1 MFLWVLIMEKKKCS
15 RCGSLQNKSEFYKCK
30 ERKDGLTSACKFCLR
45 SDVLKYYSENKE
57 ASIARVEKYRAL
69 NKQKMRESGKRYN
82 NEHKEERK
90 TYNKQHKKE
99 LKEHYRK
106 WRNEWQ
112 NKPKRRISRS
122 LALRMRQSLKDGKGG
137 VHWEQL
143 VGYTAEML
151 KKHLEKQFEPWMSWK
166 NYGKDGWEIDHK
178 IPISVFNFTKPEH
191 RDFKRCWALKNL
203 QPLRAKDN
211 RIKSNKLDKPFQP
224 SLCI

>member
-1 MFLWVLIMEKKKCS
+1 MEKKKCS

-151 KKHLEKQFEPWMSWK
+151 KKHLEKHL
-166 NYGKDGWEIDHK
+166 NLGCHGKIMVKMVGRSTTKYLYRFLILQNQSIEI
-178 IPISVFNFTKPEH
+178 
-191 RDFKRCWALKNL
+191 LKGVGH
-203 QPLRAKDN
+203 
-211 RIKSNKLDKPFQP
+211 
-224 SLCI
+224 